1 MEKFKICPYCGTKNL
16 PTALECDSCETDLS
30 TVRVTDEETSKR
42 RENDESLSPSAP
54 PMMRVRVCESCGF
67 ANPANARKC
76 SSCGEDISDVIPTE
90 TSPEEEKHYVLAS
103 LDGEYAF
110 QLPVGD
116 TTIGREAVM
125 SEYLVR
131 KSFVSRQHA
140 QLELR
145 DGRLILKNLS
155 RTNYTFVNNQKASD
169 DAVELKDGDIIGLG
183 GNEQNG
189 KRQDNAAYFMVRI
202 GSCM

>member
-1 MEKFKICPYCGTKNL
+1 MSLALF
-16 PTALECDSCETDLS
+16 TAALS
-30 TVRVTDEETSKR
+30 FDGYAST
-42 RENDESLSPSAP
+42 P
-54 PMMRVRVCESCGF
+54 PMTRVRVCESCGF

-90 TSPEEEKHYVLAS
+90 TQSAEKKHYVLAS

-110 QLPVGD
+110 QLSAGN
-116 TTIGREAVM
+116 TTIGREAVI
-125 SEYLVR
+125 SEYLAR

-140 QLELR
+140 ELELQE
-145 DGRLILKNLS
+145 GKLILKNLS
-155 RTNYTFVNNQKASD
+155 RTNYTYVNNQKVSD
-169 DAVELKDGDIIGLG
+169 ETVALKDGDIIGLG

-202 GSCM
+202 GTCM